1 MIEKS
6 SKRIGT
12 ESRKGASRRRGIPY
26 GIDAR
31 RRIAAGAENH
41 DFPPNRR
48 KEEA

>member
-26 GIDAR
+26 GIDA
-31 RRIAAGAENH
+31 GAENH